1 MNDMKDCP
9 RNTIRREKVT
19 KESTNISELV
29 GLVSMDRVVVFL
41 ECFLE
46 VFSPDSIE
54 FTESFSDET
63 VELRV

>member
-1 MNDMKDCP
+1 MKDCP
-9 RNTIRREKVT
+9 GNTIGCEEMT
-19 KESTNISELV
+19 KESTDISELV

-46 VFSPDSIE
+46 VFRPDSIE

>member
-1 MNDMKDCP
+1 MKDSP
-9 RNTIRREKVT
+9 GNTIGCEEMT
-19 KESTNISELV
+19 KESTDISELV

-46 VFSPDSIE
+46 VFRPDSIE